1 MGDLRIHS
9 ALLLVEPQA
18 SMQALNRLINQLQ
31 PAGVLLTGLAAGRP
45 QVTLE
50 RAAVNIMDF
59 SIPDNA
65 GGQYQDTPVCAEE
78 DVPAAYLSSLPL
90 RPILA
95 AWREAGIPGHISD
108 TAGLYVCNVVM
119 YHALHELRLPGRPE
133 VPCDFLHVPANSWV
147 ALSVPGDRPPLPYL
161 SQEEITRAV
170 QLAAQTMAQPEM
182 VTVAA

>member
-1 MGDLRIHS
+1 M
-9 ALLLVEPQA
+9 LLVEPQA